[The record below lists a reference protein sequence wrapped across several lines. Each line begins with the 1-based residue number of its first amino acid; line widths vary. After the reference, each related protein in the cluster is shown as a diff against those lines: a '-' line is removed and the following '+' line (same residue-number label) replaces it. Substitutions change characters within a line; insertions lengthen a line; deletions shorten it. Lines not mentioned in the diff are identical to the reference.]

1 MSRVL
6 IYVITL
12 DSMFPNSFSLSCGSA
27 LTPVPTSLPSGKKS
41 ISPILVYVNFQGD
54 RCS

>member
-27 LTPVPTSLPSGKKS
+27 LTPVPTSLPSRKKKYLAYLS
-41 ISPILVYVNFQGD
+41 VRKLSG
-54 RCS
+54 R